1 MNRVLKK
8 SIAWVLMLSVTFTMC
23 FGNLSIAEA
32 DTSVEPALMVYEG
45 DKLVKDYSLGD
56 LEKIAEK
63 EGNIKY
69 QFSGYNRNPA
79 FRIIEDAA
87 GPTIEGIL
95 KDAGISAADNRLM
108 TFIAP
113 DQARES
119 FIASDLFAE
128 RYYFPNGKKVGNLGD
143 AAGAESYTD
152 KEKVPAMINLNS
164 KDKELLM
171 GQIAPNEQNT
181 AVQLKYMAEGGKLII
196 GDEQQEAW
204 QDVAQANYNSG
215 DILPETNIEL
225 DIASLVGKKVAIYY
239 TTDGT
244 EPTYGDAIYNYDKY
258 GNTRTIAFAEEGT
271 YTIKVKAIGYGKL
284 DSSTTTFVYNVKD
297 VDSPAVPTDFSATA
311 NTYNSVSLKWDS
323 VSGADGYEVMRSE
336 AASGTY
342 QVIKDVKSA
351 AAYIDAGLEADT
363 TYKYKV
369 RAYKQLSS
377 GQKVYS
383 SGTSAES
390 VESGVGKPVLSKVS
404 RTGYS
409 SIQLYWN
416 KVKFAQGYQIYR
428 YDSVTKKWTYV
439 KKITSGNTVSWKNT
453 GLKTGRKYTYK
464 VRAYADKTY
473 SEFSSAKAATPTLSK
488 PYISK
493 VTAGKK
499 SATVKWS
506 RISGAGGY
514 KIYRSTKKS
523 SGYKVVKTIKKGTTT
538 SWKNTGLKKGKKY
551 YYKVK
556 AYRIVDKK
564 YVYSSISSS
573 KYTTSR

>member
-1 MNRVLKK
+1 MKHIFKK
-8 SIAWVLMLSVTFTMC
+8 SLAWILIAAVTLTMC

-32 DTSVEPALMVYEG
+32 NTSVEPALMVYEG
-45 DKLVKDYSLGD
+45 DELVKDYSLED
-56 LEKIAEK
+56 LEKIAVE
-63 EGNIKY
+63 EGNINYK
-69 QFSGYNRNPA
+69 FSGYNRNPT
-79 FRIIEDAA
+79 FRTIEDAA

-95 KDAGISAADNRLM
+95 KDAGISVTDNRLM

-119 FIASDLFAE
+119 FVASDLFAD
-128 RYYFPNGKKVGNLGD
+128 RYYFPNGKKVGNTGD
-143 AAGAESYTD
+143 AAGDESYTG

-164 KDKELLM
+164 KDKELLI
-171 GQIAPNEQNT
+171 GQVAPNEQNT
-181 AVQLKYMAEGGKLII
+181 AVQLKYIAEGGKLII

-204 QDVAQANYNSG
+204 PDITQANYNSG
-215 DILPETNIEL
+215 DILPETKIEL

-258 GNTRTIAFAEEGT
+258 GNTRKIAFAEEGT

-284 DSSTTTFVYNVKD
+284 DSNTTTFIYNVKD
-297 VDSPAVPTDFSATA
+297 IDSPAVPTDFSATA
-311 NTYNSVSLKWDS
+311 DTYNSVSLKWDA
-323 VSGADGYEVMRSE
+323 VSGADGYEVMRLD
-336 AASGTY
+336 AVSGTY
-342 QVIKDVKSA
+342 QVIKDAKNTVT
-351 AAYIDAGLEADT
+351 YIDAGLEAN
-363 TYKYKV
+363 TYEYKV
-369 RAYKQLSS
+369 RAYKQLSG

-390 VESGVGKPVLSKVS
+390 VALGVEKPVLSKAA
-404 RTGYS
+404 RTGYD
-409 SIQLYWN
+409 SIQLNWN

-439 KKITSGNTVSWKNT
+439 KKITGGNTVSWKNT
-453 GLKTGRKYTYK
+453 SLKTGRKYTYK
-464 VRAYADKTY
+464 VRAYADKAY
-473 SEFSSAKAATPTLSK
+473 SEFSSTKAATPTLSK
-488 PYISK
+488 PSIKK
-493 VTAGKK
+493 VSPGKK
-499 SATVKWS
+499 NATVKWS
-506 RISGAGGY
+506 KISGASGY

-523 SGYKVVKTIKKGTTT
+523 SGYKAVKTIKKGSTT

-573 KYTTSR
+573 KYTKVR